1 MNLRRLNLFHRTSL
15 RRATAFA
22 AFAAPIALVLALAT
36 TGVRCAAQSQPTPP
50 VAQSAAPQVQP
61 TGAQAPAAEPAAPQ
75 AASEP
80 AEPAEAEGG
89 HAHHPV
95 IKLFGHSLGVL
106 GQFGVSVFN
115 FALFAVILF
124 VLLKGALASAF
135 QARTRELTD
144 KLSLAERDKA
154 EAEAQIRELEG
165 RMAGLQQELEGI
177 MAKAEAEAEA
187 EKTRILESA
196 QAEAAQ
202 IRQQTGAE
210 ILAQQRSAE
219 SGLRALVAELVVAG
233 AAQRLEA
240 QMTGQGEAATRALDH
255 AIAQVG
261 GHS

>member
-1 MNLRRLNLFHRTSL
+1 MNLRRFTP
-15 RRATAFA
+15 FA
-22 AFAAPIALVLALAT
+22 LPLALVLALAG
-36 TGVRCAAQSQPTPP
+36 TGVRCAAQSQPAAP
-50 VAQSAAPQVQP
+50 VAQPAAPQAQP
-61 TGAQAPAAEPAAPQ
+61 TAAPAPAAEPAA
-75 AASEP
+75 AHVATEP
-80 AEPAEAEGG
+80 AEPAEAEAG

-115 FALFAVILF
+115 FVLFAGILF
-124 VLLKGALASAF
+124 VLLKGALAAAF

-187 EKTRILESA
+187 EKIRILESA

-219 SGLRALVAELVVAG
+219 NGLRALVAELVVAG

-240 QMTGQGEAATRALDH
+240 QVTGEAAAHALDQ

>member
-1 MNLRRLNLFHRTSL
+1 MNLRRFTPSALPL
-15 RRATAFA
+15 
-22 AFAAPIALVLALAT
+22 ALVLALSG
-36 TGVRCAAQSQPTPP
+36 TGVRCAAQSQP
-50 VAQSAAPQVQP
+50 AAPQVQP
-61 TGAQAPAAEPAAPQ
+61 AAAEAQAAPAAHAAT
-75 AASEP
+75 EP
-80 AEPAEAEGG
+80 AEPAEAEAG

-115 FALFAVILF
+115 FVLFAGILF

-187 EKTRILESA
+187 EKIRILESA

-202 IRQQTGAE
+202 IREQTGAE

-219 SGLRALVAELVVAG
+219 NGLRALVAELVVAG

-240 QMTGQGEAATRALDH
+240 QVTGEAAAHALDQ

-261 GHS
+261 GQS

>member
-1 MNLRRLNLFHRTSL
+1 MNLRRTPF
-15 RRATAFA
+15 FA
-22 AFAAPIALVLALAT
+22 VPIALALALSA
-36 TGVRCAAQSQPTPP
+36 TGVRCAAQSQPATP
-50 VAQSAAPQVQP
+50 VAQPATPVAQPAAPQIQP
-61 TGAQAPAAEPAAPQ
+61 AAAPAAKAAEPAAAQASAEPQ
-75 AASEP
+75 G
-80 AEPAEAEGG
+80 EPAEAEGG

-95 IKLFGHSLGVL
+95 IKLFGHSLGVM

-115 FALFAVILF
+115 FVLFAVILF

-196 QAEAAQ
+196 QTEAAQ
-202 IRQQTGAE
+202 IRAQTGAE

-240 QMTGQGEAATRALDH
+240 QVTGEAAARAMDQ

-261 GHS
+261 GKS

>member
-1 MNLRRLNLFHRTSL
+1 MNLRRFTP
-15 RRATAFA
+15 FA
-22 AFAAPIALVLALAT
+22 LPLALVLALAG
-36 TGVRCAAQSQPTPP
+36 TGVRCAAQSQPAAP
-50 VAQSAAPQVQP
+50 VAQ
-61 TGAQAPAAEPAAPQ
+61 PAAPQ
-75 AASEP
+75 AQPTAAPAPPAEP
-80 AEPAEAEGG
+80 AAAHAATEPAEAEAG

-115 FALFAVILF
+115 FVLFAGILF
-124 VLLKGALASAF
+124 VLLKGALAAAF

-187 EKTRILESA
+187 EKIRILESA

-219 SGLRALVAELVVAG
+219 NGLRALVAELVVAG

-240 QMTGQGEAATRALDH
+240 QVTGEAAAHALDQ